1 MNRLFPLLPAT
12 AHFASCALGLLLL
25 AGCATN
31 EPRVAVLERM
41 TPEQLAALKP
51 AANPALPLA
60 EVVALSKGGT
70 APAEIIKRLRD
81 TNTIH
86 LLTPQQIVELS
97 RQGVDQSVI
106 DYMADAQERARQSRL
121 LTELADRDAE
131 QARKLERERFR
142 RRAAEQNFY
151 GYGGYGGT
159 GGFGYPRYGWGAGYY
174 APYPYPY
181 GRFR

>member
-1 MNRLFPLLPAT
+1 MGEALNRSFLPPPA
-12 AHFASCALGLLLL
+12 AALCVICVLLL
-25 AGCATN
+25 AGCATTV
-31 EPRVAVLERM
+31 PRTTVIERM

-60 EVVALSKGGT
+60 EVVALGKSGM

-131 QARKLERERFR
+131 QARKLEKERFR

-151 GYGGYGGT
+151 GYGGYGGL
-159 GGFGYPRYGWGAGYY
+159 GYPRYGWGAGY
-174 APYPYPY
+174 PYPY